1 MAGESE
7 IRSQGNVINEL
18 FALYIKVG
26 GGKLQV
32 AKIHSICY
40 SSNTSQLKHLRPKN
54 TAVTKPVPPLNHL
67 ICI

>member
-18 FALYIKVG
+18 FDLYIKVD
-26 GGKLQV
+26 GKLQV

-40 SSNTSQLKHLRPKN
+40 SSNTSELKHLRPQN
-54 TAVTKPVPPLNHL
+54 TDVTKPVPPLNHL